1 MEVAIV
7 DERDDLY
14 QKIVDEYHATGSV
27 KQVVANLNTNTIK
40 VRRVLITEGLW
51 ESPTSRNVAE
61 CYAAGM
67 SVKEIANELCMSE
80 KNVQSYMPY
89 TRGAYGGTK
98 SNDAERSGEYRDR
111 MKQAAVSQASVTEGS
126 NADYHDNVIA
136 DADNSNIF
144 DFASARKDF
153 SEETFI
159 PHRPPAVLKLRFELI
174 SSFFEDEPDKGLRMN
189 DKEKEDFL
197 KYAKAKEGIIR
208 EVLVPGEMTLHCM
221 HYMLQKLFG
230 WQNSHLHKYFLS
242 SSDFEMV
249 TDNKKVD
256 DYMNLCGTLFRFPDS
271 ELDDQFWD
279 DDYEEGISI
288 KSWLRSKYN
297 YGFLALAVEDSYP
310 RNREYVKD
318 FKAEYRK
325 ELKKNRNMTL
335 TELRDIAFF
344 ESSYNVL
351 IESLSLRD
359 LFAKSYRAAK
369 KLSGIQWRAMQKEF
383 VQHKVDYYDE
393 FEKDDPEEYDAML
406 GLLEEL
412 LELRKSEVSFQRGI
426 HTGDYDEIKK
436 QFGKKPEKI
445 IEELNERIRMLERVL
460 IPDIADG
467 NPQPVPFADSIY
479 YCYDFGDDWTVRITC
494 TEAYFG
500 DQDFDWC
507 NPDAT
512 DRTTG
517 KRKTPKEPIRY
528 TDSSGYDVPEEETE
542 RISQVYLGAKP
553 VCVYADGLNVMDDVG
568 GIHGF
573 ADFLET
579 INGDDYQEVSESKEW
594 AKWMGWTGRKTKP
607 ENIL

>member
-1 MEVAIV
+1 M

-14 QKIVDEYHATGSV
+14 QKIIDEYYATGSV

-51 ESPTSRNVAE
+51 ESPTSRNVFE

-67 SVKEIANELCMSE
+67 SVKEIADELCMSE

-111 MKQAAVSQASVTEGS
+111 MKQAAVSQAAVTEGGS
-126 NADYHDNVIA
+126 SDYNEAVTVDTSENNIIEFSKDRGNIA
-136 DADNSNIF
+136 RD
-144 DFASARKDF
+144 
-153 SEETFI
+153 TFT
-159 PHRPPAVLKLRFELI
+159 PHRPPSVLKLRFELI

-189 DKEKEDFL
+189 DKEKADFL

-249 TDNKKVD
+249 TNNKKVE
-256 DYMNLCGTLFRFPDS
+256 DYMNLCGTLFRFPGS

-288 KSWLRSKYN
+288 KSWLRSKYV

-318 FKAEYRK
+318 FKAEYRN
-325 ELKKNRNMTL
+325 ELKKNRKMTL
-335 TELRDIAFF
+335 DELRDIAFY
-344 ESSYNVL
+344 ENSYNEL
-351 IESLSLRD
+351 IESLSVRD
-359 LFAKSYRAAK
+359 LFAKSYQMAQR
-369 KLSGIQWRAMQKEF
+369 LTGEQWRGVQRDF
-383 VQHKVDYYDE
+383 VQHKIDYYNE
-393 FEKDDPEEYDAML
+393 FEELDPDEYDAMI

-426 HTGDYDEIKK
+426 HTGDYDEIEK

-467 NPQPVPFADSIY
+467 NPQPVPFAECIY

-512 DRTTG
+512 DKKTG
-517 KRKTPKEPIRY
+517 KRKTPDEPIKY
-528 TDSSGYDVPEEETE
+528 TDSMGDDVDEEEAE
-542 RISQVYLGAKP
+542 KISQVYLGAKP
-553 VCVYADGLNVMDDVG
+553 VCVYADGLNVLDDVG

-579 INGDDYQEVSESKEW
+579 INGDDYHEAKASREW